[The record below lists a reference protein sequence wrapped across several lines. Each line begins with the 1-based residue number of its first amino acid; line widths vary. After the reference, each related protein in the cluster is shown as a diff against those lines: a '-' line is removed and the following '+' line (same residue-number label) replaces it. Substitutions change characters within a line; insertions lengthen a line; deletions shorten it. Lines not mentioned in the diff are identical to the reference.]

1 MQAYFHIFS
10 IQLLRLSFLII
21 LETRKMQ
28 RQARE
33 HVQRV
38 LNEHEKLS
46 LELESKRRK
55 LDTWSKELNKREALT
70 ERERQKLDEEKRK
83 VLGLP

>member
-1 MQAYFHIFS
+1 
-10 IQLLRLSFLII
+10 
-21 LETRKMQ
+21 MQ

-83 VLGLP
+83 VLGVP

>member
-1 MQAYFHIFS
+1 M
-10 IQLLRLSFLII
+10 

-83 VLGLP
+83 VLGVP

>member
-1 MQAYFHIFS
+1 
-10 IQLLRLSFLII
+10 
-21 LETRKMQ
+21 MQ